1 MPQKHNYV
9 NGAFDVAVQ
18 IARERL
24 DILHDIRVRCQKK
37 QYDAVL
43 LQCVRHLV
51 GLTPDPQLTNL
62 QESLTN
68 ERKAAAS
75 EIQPQNKTA

>member
-1 MPQKHNYV
+1 MRQKHNYV

-24 DILHDIRVRCQKK
+24 DILHDIKVRCQKK

-51 GLTPDPQLTNL
+51 GLTPDPQL
-62 QESLTN
+62 QERAFN
-68 ERKAAAS
+68 ERNAAAS
-75 EIQPQNKTA
+75 ETQLHKTA

>member
-1 MPQKHNYV
+1 MQQKHNYV
-9 NGAFDVAVQ
+9 NGALDVAVQ

-24 DILHDIRVRCQKK
+24 DILHDIKVRCQKK

-51 GLTPDPQLTNL
+51 GLTPDPQLMNTKESATND
-62 QESLTN
+62 

-75 EIQPQNKTA
+75 EIPQTKTA

>member
-1 MPQKHNYV
+1 MQQKHNYV
-9 NGAFDVAVQ
+9 NGALDVAVQ

-51 GLTPDPQLTNL
+51 GLTPDPQL
-62 QESLTN
+62 QERAFN
-68 ERKAAAS
+68 ERKAATS
-75 EIQPQNKTA
+75 EIPQTKTA